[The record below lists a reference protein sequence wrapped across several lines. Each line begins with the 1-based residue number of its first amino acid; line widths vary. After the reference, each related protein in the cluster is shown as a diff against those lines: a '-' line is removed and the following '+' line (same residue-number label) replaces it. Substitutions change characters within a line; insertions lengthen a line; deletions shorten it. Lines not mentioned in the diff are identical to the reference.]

1 MQPKLVSA
9 FAGLAMAAFAV
20 GAGSANATL
29 FNFGDPATVTITPP
43 CAAPSAPGF
52 VCGSAFQEVA
62 TPVAATGEAINVNG
76 FLTAAPPVSGV
87 GNTHLTLKLLV
98 PNGLSESGFGVQN
111 NAANVTTCID
121 PDCEIVPPNAV
132 VATAGNANTLITD
145 ALIGSVQVGESF
157 QFWVQSTFG
166 GAFTQLDGAI
176 RNACTFPGGSV
187 AGPDLC
193 RWDAPAGTTR
203 TGVAVVGN
211 NVDVLLTQVSTL
223 TPAVPEPA
231 SLALL
236 GSGLAALGLLRRRRR
251 S

>member
-1 MQPKLVSA
+1 
-9 FAGLAMAAFAV
+9 
-20 GAGSANATL
+20 
-29 FNFGDPATVTITPP
+29 
-43 CAAPSAPGF
+43 
-52 VCGSAFQEVA
+52 VCGAAFQEVA
-62 TPVAATGEAINVNG
+62 TPIPATGEVINVNG

-87 GNTHLTLKLLV
+87 GNTHLTLKPLAG
-98 PNGLSESGFGVQN
+98 NGLAESGFGVQN
-111 NAANVTTCID
+111 NATNVTTCTD
-121 PDCEIVPPNAV
+121 SDCEIVPPNAV

-145 ALIGSVQVGESF
+145 ALIGSVQAGESF
-157 QFWVQSTFG
+157 QFWVQTTSG

-176 RNACTFPGGSV
+176 TNACSFPGGSV

-203 TGVAVVGN
+203 SGVAVVGN
-211 NVDVLLTQVSTL
+211 NTNVLLTQVSTL

-236 GSGLAALGLLRRRRR
+236 GSGLAALGLLRRRRK